1 MAPCDFWL
9 CPQLKTVLKGKRFE
23 DIDAVKKN
31 ATSTLNT
38 FPKMFPAVAGP
49 LEECVSSRGVV
60 SWNSLSPWD
69 KGESQ
74 CASQSFVSFGRRES
88 CACALLLFVPCRMSE
103 EQEQCV
109 CINFCVKLG
118 RNGVE
123 TFEMLRTAFGEQCLS
138 RARIFERHKRFKE
151 G

>member
-1 MAPCDFWL
+1 
-9 CPQLKTVLKGKRFE
+9 
-23 DIDAVKKN
+23 
-31 ATSTLNT
+31 
-38 FPKMFPAVAGP
+38 
-49 LEECVSSRGVV
+49 
-60 SWNSLSPWD
+60 
-69 KGESQ
+69 
-74 CASQSFVSFGRRES
+74 
-88 CACALLLFVPCRMSE
+88 MSE